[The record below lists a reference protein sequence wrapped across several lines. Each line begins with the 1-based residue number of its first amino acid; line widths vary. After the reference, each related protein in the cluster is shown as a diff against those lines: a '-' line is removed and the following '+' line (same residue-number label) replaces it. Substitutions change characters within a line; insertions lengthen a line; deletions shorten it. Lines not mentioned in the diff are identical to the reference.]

1 MRITTNLIRLLTAL
15 LCIFALAA
23 GAQAKSILFE
33 ADLVG
38 TETDP
43 AEAAYHKFSGGFVR
57 IYQEINGDIKMLVYF
72 RTRPEHSTV
81 QYTISLELGG
91 CTTAI
96 CYGGPPY
103 GVEVDWG
110 AFPITTSN
118 YAREAHLID
127 EQVWVDPAKGE
138 FEKEYLLIEAN
149 PAADQSD
156 GGWDDSLL
164 PPHIM
169 SVETPGVRVQAWVP
183 QWDSDPGVPPFATGF
198 RARTSPPSTP

>member
-1 MRITTNLIRLLTAL
+1 MRITTNLSKLITAL

-38 TETDP
+38 TETNR
-43 AEAAYHKFSGGFVR
+43 AEAAYYKFSGGFVR

-81 QYTISLELGG
+81 QYTVSLELGS
-91 CTTAI
+91 CATAI
-96 CYGGPPY
+96 CYGGPY
-103 GVEVDWG
+103 GGVEVNWG
-110 AFPITTSN
+110 PIVTTTN
-118 YAREAHLID
+118 YAREVVLVD
-127 EQVWVDPAKGE
+127 EQVYVDPLKGE

-169 SVETPGVRVQAWVP
+169 AVETPGVRIQAWVS
-183 QWDSDPGVPPFATGF
+183 QWDGDPGVPPFATGF
-198 RARTSPPSTP
+198 QARTPPPPTP